1 MGKTDLNPK
10 VDDYIA
16 KSQPFARPILK
27 HLRGLVHRGC
37 PGVEETIKWGMPFF
51 EYRSG
56 ILGNMSGFKAHCSF
70 GFWGREI
77 KAVLRKDNAV
87 SKDGMGSLGRITKL
101 EELPSDASLLG
112 WIRRAAGFIDSG
124 QYTSPIS
131 ARQRAAKPAPKA
143 SPEFAAALGKDK
155 KASACFKE
163 LSPSC
168 QREYIEWI
176 AEAKRPETRDKR
188 IETAVKWIAEGKQS
202 NWKYQK
208 G

>member
-87 SKDGMGSLGRITKL
+87 SKDGMGSLGV
-101 EELPSDASLLG
+101 LPSSKSYRPTQVCLAGSVGQPGLSTAGNIPAQYPHANGRQNLLRRLRRSSL
-112 WIRRAAGFIDSG
+112 RR
-124 QYTSPIS
+124 S
-131 ARQRAAKPAPKA
+131 ARTRRPQRASK
-143 SPEFAAALGKDK
+143 
-155 KASACFKE
+155 
-163 LSPSC
+163 
-168 QREYIEWI
+168 
-176 AEAKRPETRDKR
+176 
-188 IETAVKWIAEGKQS
+188 
-202 NWKYQK
+202 N
-208 G
+208 